1 MKKAILFRLV
11 FVLVAMIALG
21 WLPQPVLAQHGGHGG
36 GGGGFHGGG
45 GGGFHGGGGSFH
57 SAGGFYAGGHSGYGG
72 GHYYGGYR
80 GGYYGGRGGG
90 GGFHGGAGG
99 FHSGGGFYAGGHSGY
114 GGGHYYSGYR
124 GGYYG
129 GRGYYGGHG
138 GYGWGGWG
146 YGRGGRYWG
155 RGYGYGWGW
164 GFGFGW
170 PYWGWGYPYGYYYNP
185 WYYPPYPYYSYP
197 YYPDPNNGDD
207 DPPPADPNAQPQPN
221 QNAPVKSWGPPSP
234 GDAVNANYA
243 NSNVAA
249 LAPRRPVVSVD
260 RMGVTPSTY
269 RAARSIPEPST
280 TERAAPQAEAALRPE
295 MQKALQRFREMPPFA
310 REREIETGRYR
321 QFSSEEK
328 QILRNADLPSRATIH
343 DLPDSFPQRV
353 SLNSHGPIHDR

>member
-1 MKKAILFRLV
+1 MKKAVLFRLV

-21 WLPQPVLAQHGGHGG
+21 WLPQPVLAQRGGHGG

-45 GGGFHGGGGSFH
+45 GGGGGFHGG
-57 SAGGFYAGGHSGYGG
+57 
-72 GHYYGGYR
+72 
-80 GGYYGGRGGG
+80 GGG
-90 GGFHGGAGG
+90 GGFHGG
-99 FHSGGGFYAGGHSGY
+99 GGFYAGVHSGY

-129 GRGYYGGHG
+129 AGGYYGGRG
-138 GYGWGGWG
+138 GYGWG

-170 PYWGWGYPYGYYYNP
+170 PYWGWGYPYGYYNP
-185 WYYPPYPYYSYP
+185 CYYAPDPYYSYP
-197 YYPDPNNGDD
+197 SYPYPDPSNGDD
-207 DPPPADPNAQPQPN
+207 DPPPTDPNTRSQPN
-221 QNAPVKSWGPPSP
+221 QKVPIKSWGSPSP
-234 GDAVNANYA
+234 GEDVANANYA
-243 NSNVAA
+243 TSNVAA

-260 RMGVTPSTY
+260 RIGVTPSSY
-269 RAARSIPEPST
+269 RAARSTPDRST
-280 TERAAPQAEAALRPE
+280 AEWATPQADAALRPE
-295 MQKALQRFREMPPFA
+295 MRKALQRLREMPPFA

-328 QILRNADLPSRATIH
+328 QILRSGALPSPTNIH

-353 SLNSHGPIHDR
+353 FLNSQGPIHDR